1 MVSSGSNYRVTGGVQ
16 MSQYQIRQIVMC
28 KVFVWRTVEAETLD
42 EVVAGMQGQDA
53 PTSINGVDY
62 EIIDDVRVINTEI
75 RKLS

>member
-1 MVSSGSNYRVTGGVQ
+1 